1 MKTTVT
7 FYAPAAI
14 HSGKRILVKHCLS
27 ERSEPGPGVPD
38 VTYESYQTYLET
50 RPLDIVA
57 NILPC
62 IIHQTNYLL
71 DQQLRRPPESPP

>member
-1 MKTTVT
+1 
-7 FYAPAAI
+7 
-14 HSGKRILVKHCLS
+14 
-27 ERSEPGPGVPD
+27 VPD

-57 NILPC
+57 NILTC